1 MLMSGKKKL
10 SISIPLSNEILD
22 FSSNLMIEL
31 DKKFSI
37 NFIKNKSARKH
48 INLFS
53 GEILNSNLLM
63 LNNYL
68 SQNVLIKKK
77 FQVKILGFG
86 AFIGP
91 FSTIF
96 LRFNKSENFDLIRK
110 ILFDSSKYW
119 LKISNTTPDDVWL
132 PKSTVIYKDMDNT
145 KFSEVIKYLN
155 TLTIPS
161 YMYIEE
167 IMRIEITDKDEIE
180 IL

>member
-1 MLMSGKKKL
+1 MLMSNKKKL

-68 SQNVLIKKK
+68 SKNVLIKKK
-77 FQVKILGFG
+77 I
-86 AFIGP
+86 
-91 FSTIF
+91 
-96 LRFNKSENFDLIRK
+96 
-110 ILFDSSKYW
+110 SS
-119 LKISNTTPDDVWL
+119 
-132 PKSTVIYKDMDNT
+132 
-145 KFSEVIKYLN
+145 
-155 TLTIPS
+155 
-161 YMYIEE
+161 
-167 IMRIEITDKDEIE
+167 
-180 IL
+180 